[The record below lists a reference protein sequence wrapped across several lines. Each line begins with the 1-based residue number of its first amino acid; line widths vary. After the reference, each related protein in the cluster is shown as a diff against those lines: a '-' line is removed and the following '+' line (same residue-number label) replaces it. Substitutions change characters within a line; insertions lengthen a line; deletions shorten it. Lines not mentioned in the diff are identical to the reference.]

1 MTTADLLLGLA
12 RTNVTASVAILL
24 ALALRVPVRR
34 GFGAHVAYSLWLLAP
49 AAALGS
55 LMPAADWSG
64 WPGPVAVAGD
74 ASRAW
79 LGETG
84 RAGDLAALWLAGFA
98 ANAALALWRQ
108 RRFEAAARAGR
119 AGPAAMGVIEPR
131 IVVPVDFAQRF
142 SDEERRLIRA
152 HERAHIDRQD
162 ARHNALA
169 VVAVWCCWFN
179 PLAHLAL
186 AAFRRDQE
194 LACDAT
200 VMQRLPKSRRA
211 YAETMLRTQPASK
224 IAVFGCHWLAASHP
238 LQARLEMLARRSPC
252 RSQREFGLVAIA
264 TLCAAA
270 FAAAWTAQP
279 PARLPTVQTV
289 ILIDLSPP
297 DPQETAW
304 VYRALSATPNRAR

>member
-1 MTTADLLLGLA
+1 MTTADVLLGLA
-12 RTNVTASVAILL
+12 RGNIAASVAILL
-24 ALALRVPVRR
+24 VLALRGPVRR
-34 GFGAHVAYSLWLLAP
+34 SFGAHLAYALWLLAP
-49 AAALGS
+49 AAVLGS

-64 WPGPVAVAGD
+64 WPSAVAVAGD
-74 ASRAW
+74 TGRAW
-79 LGETG
+79 LGETR

-98 ANAALALWRQ
+98 ANAALALCRQ
-108 RRFEAAARAGR
+108 RRFAVAARAGR

-131 IVVPVDFAQRF
+131 IVVPADFAQRF

-169 VVAVWCCWFN
+169 VVTVWCCWFN

-211 YAETMLRTQPASK
+211 YAETMLRTQPLSK
-224 IAVFGCHWLAASHP
+224 TAVFGCHWLAAGHP
-238 LQARLEMLARRSPC
+238 LQARLEMLTRRSPG
-252 RSQREFGLVAIA
+252 RSRQAFGLAAI
-264 TLCAAA
+264 TVLCAAS
-270 FAAAWTAQP
+270 FGAAWTLQP
-279 PARLPTVQTV
+279 PARLPAVQTL
-289 ILIDLSPP
+289 ILMDLSPP
-297 DPQETAW
+297 APQETAW
-304 VYRALSATPNRAR
+304 AYRALSAAPNRAR